1 MRIGGFVKQSFIDW
15 EGKITS
21 VIFTKGC
28 NFRCG
33 FCHNPSLVLPTLIEQ
48 TPDIEPAAIFEY
60 LTTRKQ
66 WLDGVVITGGEPTL
80 HSDLSTFIETIKG
93 LGYPVK
99 LDTNGS
105 NPTLLKNLI
114 AENSVDY
121 VAMDIK
127 TTLKQ
132 YEYSKICGCNNPNLV
147 NCVKESVEI
156 LRESGIN
163 YQLRTT
169 EIPEYHSADT
179 IAALKKKFSYCN
191 YKLQPFRDGNTIE
204 RMG

>member
-33 FCHNPSLVLPTLIEQ
+33 FCHNPSLVLPKLIEQ
-48 TPDIEPAAIFEY
+48 TPDIEVAAITEH
-60 LTTRKQ
+60 LRKRKQ

-80 HSDLSTFIETIKG
+80 HNDLSTFIKTIKE

-105 NPTLLKNLI
+105 NPTLLKKLI
-114 AENSVDY
+114 ADNSVDY

-127 TTLKQ
+127 TTLK
-132 YEYSKICGCNNPNLV
+132 
-147 NCVKESVEI
+147 
-156 LRESGIN
+156 
-163 YQLRTT
+163 
-169 EIPEYHSADT
+169 
-179 IAALKKKFSYCN
+179 
-191 YKLQPFRDGNTIE
+191 
-204 RMG
+204 